1 MVINESMKKDLSAFD
16 LMVLAR
22 EYQSLC
28 GAFVENVYQPTKDEF
43 VLRVRSKK
51 LGKKYLRFK
60 VGKWLTLEDELED
73 NTQSDFSNS
82 LKKFI
87 SNAKVESVEQVGFER
102 ILEIGLQ
109 KKDRY
114 ELIIEFIPPGNVILI
129 KDGDIL
135 RAMTVRKWKD
145 RHIKPGNTYKSP
157 PERLNVPRLSTDDF
171 IAGLKRSSKSLVKAL
186 ALEINLGGLYAEELC
201 LRSGVDKNRKAK
213 DLDDEDLE
221 SLHRELEELVLEL
234 KDSPKP
240 NVVLQEDQP
249 IDVVPTGLRSYMNLE
264 SKDFKT
270 MNEAIG
276 FFLGGAGTEMKEEI
290 LPESGEHKRIKR
302 IISTQKDAQKKWE
315 SEIMKSQNIAELIYR
330 RFTDI
335 DEIIKE
341 LRTDKTYSSPSLRS
355 FNRKDKTAMV
365 RFDDIEFKISID
377 STIHENVQVYYDRA
391 KKAKEKLESVKE
403 AIKKSKKELKK
414 ADKTLKRAKVKRAG
428 PRPRRKKFWYE
439 RFKWFISSEDFLVI
453 GGKDAKTNE
462 MLFRKHLKSGD
473 RYAHA
478 DITGAPTIIV
488 REGSKA
494 TEKTLKEACQFALAH
509 SKVWNQKVASG
520 TAYWVNPEQVSKTPE
535 SGEYLARGAFVIRG
549 KRNYFRKLELV
560 LALGE
565 VKHKDEELVMCGPP
579 DAIVKTSKRYV
590 LFRPGDRKKN
600 VFAKEMAKD
609 FGVSVDDILPILPPG
624 DVDVVEKR
632 GL

>member
-1 MVINESMKKDLSAFD
+1 MKKDLSAFD
-16 LMVLAR
+16 LKVLAR

-28 GAFVENVYQPTKDEF
+28 GAFVENIYQPSKDEF
-43 VLRVRSKK
+43 VLRVRSKE
-51 LGKKYLRFK
+51 LGSKYLRFR
-60 VGKWLTLEDELED
+60 VGKWLMLDTELED

-82 LKKFI
+82 LKKYI
-87 SNAKVESVEQVGFER
+87 SNAKVKSIEQMGFER
-102 ILEIGLQ
+102 ILKIVLQ
-109 KKDRY
+109 KKERF
-114 ELIIEFIPPGNVILI
+114 ELILEFIPPGNVILV
-129 KDGDIL
+129 KDGSIL
-135 RAMTVRKWKD
+135 RALTVRKWKD
-145 RHIKPGNTYKSP
+145 RHIKPGEVYKSP
-157 PERLNVPRLSTDDF
+157 PERLDVPRLSKNDF
-171 IAGLKRSSKSLVKAL
+171 IVGLKKSQKSLVRAL
-186 ALEINLGGLYAEELC
+186 ALDINLGGLYAEELC
-201 LRSGVDKNRKAK
+201 LRSNVDKKSKVRE
-213 DLDDEDLE
+213 LDDDDLE
-221 SLHRELEELVLEL
+221 HLHLELEALVREF
-234 KDSPKP
+234 KESPKP
-240 NVVLQEDQP
+240 NVVLKDGQP
-249 IDVVPTGLRSYMNLE
+249 IDVVPTGLRFYMNLE
-264 SKDFKT
+264 SRDFET

-276 FFLGGAGTEMKEEI
+276 FFLRGAESEKKKEPV
-290 LPESGEHKRIKR
+290 PESKEHKRIKR
-302 IISTQKDAQKKWE
+302 IISTQKDALKKWE
-315 SEIMKSQNIAELIYR
+315 SEIEKSQNIAELMYR

-341 LRTDKTYSSPSLRS
+341 LRTDKTYSSPNLRS
-355 FNRKDKTAMV
+355 FNGRDKTAMV
-365 RFDDIEFKISID
+365 RFDGVEFKISIS

-403 AIKKSKKELKK
+403 ALKKSKRELKK

-453 GGKDAKTNE
+453 GGKDARTNE
-462 MLFRKHLKSGD
+462 MLFRKHLKPGD

-478 DITGAPTIIV
+478 DISGAPSIIV

-509 SKVWNQKVASG
+509 SKAWNQKVASG
-520 TAYWVNPEQVSKTPE
+520 TAYWVKPEQVSKTPE

-565 VKHKDEELVMCGPP
+565 MKHKDEELVMCGPR
-579 DAIVKTSKRYV
+579 DAIMSTSKRYV
-590 LFRPGDRKKN
+590 VFRPGNKKKN

-609 FGVSVDDILPILPPG
+609 FGISVDDILPILPPG
-624 DVDVVEKR
+624 DVDVIEKK

>member
-1 MVINESMKKDLSAFD
+1 MKKDLSAFD

-28 GAFVENVYQPTKDEF
+28 GAFVENLYQPGKDEF
-43 VLRVRSKK
+43 VLRVRAKDI
-51 LGKKYLRFK
+51 GKKYLRFA
-60 VGKWLTLEDELED
+60 VGTWLTLEDELDD
-73 NTQSDFSNS
+73 NTQSGFSNS

-87 SNAKVESVEQVGFER
+87 SNAKVESIEQLGFER
-102 ILEIGLQ
+102 ILKIGLQ

-114 ELIIEFIPPGNVILI
+114 ELILEFIPPGNVILV
-129 KDGDIL
+129 KDGSIL
-135 RAMTVRKWKD
+135 RALTVRKWKD
-145 RHIKPGNTYKSP
+145 RHIKPGKAYKSP
-157 PERLNVPRLSTDDF
+157 PGRLDVPRLSRDDF
-171 IAGLKRSSKSLVKAL
+171 IAGLRKSQKSLVKAL

-201 LRSGVDKNRKAK
+201 LRSGVDKNSKAR
-213 DLDDEDLE
+213 DLDDEDME
-221 SLHRELEELVLEL
+221 SLYRELEALVLEL
-234 KDSPKP
+234 RDSPKP
-240 NVVLQEDQP
+240 NAVLQDGQP
-249 IDVVPTGLRSYMNLE
+249 VDVVPTGLRFYMNLE
-264 SKDFKT
+264 SKDFAS
-270 MNEAIG
+270 MNDAIG
-276 FFLGGAGTEMKEEI
+276 FFLSGAGTKKTEEI

-302 IISTQKDAQKKWE
+302 IVSTQEDALKKWE
-315 SEIMKSQNIAELIYR
+315 KEIEKSQSIAELIYR

-341 LRTDKTYSSPSLRS
+341 LRTDRTYSSPNLRS
-355 FNRKDKTAMV
+355 YNGKDKTAMV
-365 RFDDIEFKISID
+365 RFDSVEFKISIS

-391 KKAKEKLESVKE
+391 KKAKEKLESVK
-403 AIKKSKKELKK
+403 AALKKSRKELAK
-414 ADKTLKRAKVKRAG
+414 ADKTLKRAKVKGAG

-453 GGKDAKTNE
+453 GGKDARTNE
-462 MLFRKHLKSGD
+462 MLFRKHLKPGD

-478 DITGAPTIIV
+478 DITGAPSIIV

-509 SKVWNQKVASG
+509 SKAWNQKVASG

-549 KRNYFRKLELV
+549 KRNYFRKLELA

-565 VKHKDEELVMCGPP
+565 MKHKDEDLVMCGPP
-579 DAIVKTSKRYV
+579 DAIVNVSKRCV
-590 LFRPGDRKKN
+590 VFRPGDKKKN

-624 DVDVVEKR
+624 DVEIVERK
-632 GL
+632 GM